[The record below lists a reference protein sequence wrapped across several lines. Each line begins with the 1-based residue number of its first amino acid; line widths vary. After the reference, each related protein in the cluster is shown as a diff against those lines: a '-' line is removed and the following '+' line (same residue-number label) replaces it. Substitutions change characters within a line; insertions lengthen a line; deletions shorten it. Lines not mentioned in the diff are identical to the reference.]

1 MTNIELFILKYSQ
14 KLIELIYTYKDK
26 NKVVKKIWF
35 NNKRLSEFNLDN
47 KIFFFF
53 GIPCDFV
60 MNGDKE
66 FIELEDDL
74 IEISL

>member
-35 NNKRLSEFNLDN
+35 NNKKLSEFNLDN

-53 GIPCDFV
+53 GIQCDFV
-60 MNGDKE
+60 MIGDKE
-66 FIELEDDL
+66 FIELEDDF